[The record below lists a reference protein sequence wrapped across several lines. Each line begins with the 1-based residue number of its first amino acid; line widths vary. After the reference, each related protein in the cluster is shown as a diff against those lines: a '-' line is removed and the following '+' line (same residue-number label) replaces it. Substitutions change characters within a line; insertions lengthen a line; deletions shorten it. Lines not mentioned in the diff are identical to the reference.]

1 MFRDL
6 GGKLGKHSVREECFK
21 WKEWTTMLNFAKK
34 WKYLRTEKKNL
45 LGLVS
50 TGHHKW
56 SGQNILAGTVD
67 WNLSEG

>member
-1 MFRDL
+1 
-6 GGKLGKHSVREECFK
+6 
-21 WKEWTTMLNFAKK
+21 MLKSEGTWELK
-34 WKYLRTEKKNL
+34 KKNL

-67 WNLSEG
+67 WNNLSAG